1 MTIDK
6 LPSGKY
12 RIRHTENKHTYSV
25 TTPVKPTKKE
35 AWDLIR
41 EKMTRTVET
50 PITLEEAADK
60 YIKSKSNVLSPS
72 TLRAY
77 DTFKRTLPDNLKSM
91 DIKAIDDYTVQN
103 LINKY
108 AKDHKPKTVNNMY
121 SFVLSSI
128 RLFYPKTVFYIT
140 LPQKVRSEAYTPSVD
155 DVKRIFEYS
164 RGSEYYVALRLAAMS
179 LRLSE
184 ICALTLDDLD
194 GNKLTINK
202 AYVQGIDGYTI
213 KNVPKTD
220 ASNRTII
227 IPDELA
233 DYIRKQGYVYK
244 KAPKMVYY
252 HLGVAQSKLGIPHFG
267 IHKLRHFFAS
277 YAHEL
282 GYSDAQIQE
291 LGGWSTDHVMKS
303 VYRHAMKK
311 DEARAQMASDFDL

>member
-12 RIRHTENKHTYSV
+12 RIRHTEDKKAYSLTV
-25 TTPVKPTKKE
+25 PYKPTTKE
-35 AWDLIR
+35 AWALIQS
-41 EKMTRTVET
+41 KMNRTTDES
-50 PITLEEAADK
+50 ITLDDAMSK
-60 YIKSKSNVLSPS
+60 YIESKSNVLSPS

-77 DTFKRTLPDNLKSM
+77 DSYRRNLPDNLKAM
-91 DIKAIDDYTVQN
+91 DIKSIDDFTLQN
-103 LINKY
+103 YINKA
-108 AKDHKPKTVNNMY
+108 AKDHKPKTLSNIY
-121 SFVLSSI
+121 SFILSSI

-140 LPQKVRSEAYTPSVD
+140 LPQKTRPEAYTPSVD

-164 RGSEYYVALRLAAMS
+164 EGSEYYVALRLASMS

-184 ICALTLDDLD
+184 ICALTLDDLK
-194 GNKLTINK
+194 GNTLTINK

-220 ASNRTII
+220 SSNRTIV
-227 IPDELA
+227 IPGELSER
-233 DYIRKQGYVYK
+233 IQKQGYIYN
-244 KAPKMVYY
+244 KAPKMLYY
-252 HLGVAQSKLGIPHFG
+252 HLGVAQDKLGIPRFG

-291 LGGWSTDHVMKS
+291 IGGWSTDHVMKT
-303 VYRHAMKK
+303 VYRHAMEK
-311 DEARAQMASDFDL
+311 DEAKKKIASDFDL

>member
-12 RIRHTENKHTYSV
+12 RIRHTENKHTYSL
-25 TTPVKPTKKE
+25 TTPVKPTTRE
-35 AWDLIR
+35 AWDLIYA
-41 EKMTRTVET
+41 KMTRASEAS
-50 PITLEEAADK
+50 ITLEEAAAK
-60 YIKSKSNVLSPS
+60 YIKSKSNVLSPA

-77 DTFKRTLPDNLKSM
+77 DTFSRTLPDSIRTM
-91 DIKAIDDYTVQN
+91 DIKAIDDFTIQN
-103 LINKY
+103 FINNY

-121 SFVLSSI
+121 SFVLSAI

-140 LPQKVRSEAYTPSVD
+140 LPQKARVEAYTPSVD

-164 RGSEYYVALRLAAMS
+164 KNSEYYVALRLASMS

-194 GNKLTINK
+194 GDKLTINK
-202 AYVQGIDGYTI
+202 AYVQGINGYTL

-220 ASNRTII
+220 ASNRTIV
-227 IPDELA
+227 IPKDLA
-233 DYIRKQGYVYK
+233 DHIRKQGYIYN

-252 HLGVAQSKLGIPHFG
+252 YLSVAQAKLGIPHFG

-282 GYSDAQIQE
+282 GYTDAQIQE
-291 LGGWSTDHVMKS
+291 IGGWSTDHVMKT
-303 VYRHAMKK
+303 VYRHAMEK
-311 DEARAQMASDFDL
+311 DEAKKQIASDFDL